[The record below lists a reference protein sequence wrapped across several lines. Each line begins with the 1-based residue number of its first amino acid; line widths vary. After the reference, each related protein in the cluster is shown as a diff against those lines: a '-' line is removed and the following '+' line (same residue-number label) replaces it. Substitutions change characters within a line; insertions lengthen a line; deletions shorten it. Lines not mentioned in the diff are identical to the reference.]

1 MEPRTSHFWNATR
14 DTVLLAAL
22 FAGLNYLL
30 DRADPGW
37 LALNPTPWLLLP
49 LLIGARYGIVS
60 GSLVGALGAAALVF
74 ILARRDGMS
83 EQSVA
88 LAHLYPLTAL
98 VLAGFLAGEMHQILA
113 GRRRQLEGD
122 NHRLV
127 TRADLL
133 EAELKLM
140 RDARH
145 DLQNQLALH
154 NAPLACLD
162 LDLRKI
168 ALLPAPEVHEALLH
182 LLARAASVTS
192 AAVYQSGGSTLQRL
206 AVLNP
211 VPALAET
218 LRADGSPLVSRALAE
233 QSIAAYSDP
242 ARIPQGE
249 PFLCAV
255 PWAWGSSSGLLL
267 IQDMPLD
274 ACTWQNFSRIE
285 VMLHWAFK
293 IRDHTAA
300 LAPRDAAS
308 CRIVPLEEFLMMV
321 AQLLETEQRHCL
333 PSSMLRLDPATAGGS
348 VDIARL
354 RPLIPAGTV
363 ATGLPEGGHAVLLP
377 FNSMS
382 EAEALM
388 RSISEKEPAVRAT
401 HFLIEGPARAQDV
414 WAQVVGS

>member
-1 MEPRTSHFWNATR
+1 MEQRTNHFWNFAR
-14 DTVLLAAL
+14 DAVLLAAL
-22 FAGLNYLL
+22 LAGMNFLLN
-30 DRADPGW
+30 RADPGW

-60 GSLVGALGAAALVF
+60 GSIAGALVAAALVF
-74 ILARRDGMS
+74 IRARQDGIS
-83 EQSVA
+83 EQSFA

-113 GRRRQLEGD
+113 GRRRQLEAA
-122 NHRLV
+122 NQQLT

-133 EAELKLM
+133 EAELNLM

-154 NAPLACLD
+154 NAPLAGLD

-168 ALLPAPEVHEALLH
+168 ATLPPAEVHGALLH
-182 LLARAASVTS
+182 VLARAASVTS
-192 AAVYQSGGSTLQRL
+192 AAIYESAGSVLRSVAT
-206 AVLNP
+206 LNP
-211 VPALAET
+211 VPALAAT
-218 LRADGSPLVSRALAE
+218 LRPDASPLVAKALAE

-242 ARIPQGE
+242 ARIPRDE

-255 PWAWGSSSGLLL
+255 PWAWGSARGLLV

-293 IRDHTAA
+293 IRDHLPA
-300 LAPRDAAS
+300 LAPDGSS
-308 CRIVPLEEFLMMV
+308 CRMAPLEEFLVMI

-354 RPLIPAGTV
+354 RSLIPAGTV
-363 ATGLPEGGHAVLLP
+363 ATAMPAGGHAVLLP
-377 FNSMS
+377 FTSMS
-382 EAEALM
+382 EAGALM
-388 RSISEKEPAVRAT
+388 RLISEKEPSVRAT
-401 HFLIEGPARAQDV
+401 NFLIEGPARAQDV

>member
-1 MEPRTSHFWNATR
+1 MEQRTSHFWNSAR
-14 DTVLLAAL
+14 DGVLLAAL
-22 FAGLNYLL
+22 LAGLNFLL
-30 DRADPGW
+30 NRADPGW

-49 LLIGARYGIVS
+49 LLVGARYGVVS
-60 GSLVGALGAAALVF
+60 GSVAGALGAAALV
-74 ILARRDGMS
+74 LLRARQDGMS
-83 EQSVA
+83 EQSFA

-98 VLAGFLAGEMHQILA
+98 VLAGFLSGEMHQILA
-113 GRRRQLEGD
+113 GRRRQLEAE
-122 NHRLV
+122 NHRLT

-168 ALLPAPEVHEALLH
+168 ATLPPAEVHEALLH
-182 LLARAASVTS
+182 LLARATSVTS
-192 AAVYQSGGSTLQRL
+192 AAMYETAGSALHSV

-211 VPALAET
+211 VPALAAT
-218 LRADGSPLVSRALAE
+218 LRPDASPLVAKALAE

-242 ARIPQGE
+242 ARIPLDE

-255 PWAWGSSSGLLL
+255 PWAWGSARGLLL

-274 ACTWQNFSRIE
+274 ACTWQNFARIE

-293 IRDHTAA
+293 MRDH
-300 LAPRDAAS
+300 LATLAVADGSS
-308 CRIVPLEEFLMMV
+308 CRIVPLEEFLMMI

-333 PSSMLRLDPATAGGS
+333 PSSMLRLDPAAESGS
-348 VDIARL
+348 VDIARV
-354 RPLIPAGTV
+354 RSLIPAGTI
-363 ATGLPEGGHAVLLP
+363 ATAMPAGGHAVLLP
-377 FNSMS
+377 FTSMS

-388 RSISEKEPAVRAT
+388 RLIREKEPAVRAT
-401 HFLIEGPARAQDV
+401 NFLIEGPARAQDV